1 MRNYRT
7 PSVSKM
13 VKRFDNEL
21 KTLLLE
27 DLKTVKSAKNKI
39 IDSLTQNL
47 VGQTFTAA

>member
-21 KTLLLE
+21 KNLLLE
-27 DLKTVKSAKNKI
+27 DLKTVKNAKNKI
-39 IDSLTQNL
+39 IDSLTQNIT
-47 VGQTFTAA
+47 GHTFSAA

>member
-21 KTLLLE
+21 KALLLE
-27 DLKTVKSAKNKI
+27 DLKAVKTAKNKI
-39 IDSLTQNL
+39 IDSITQNIK
-47 VGQTFTAA
+47 GQSFSAA